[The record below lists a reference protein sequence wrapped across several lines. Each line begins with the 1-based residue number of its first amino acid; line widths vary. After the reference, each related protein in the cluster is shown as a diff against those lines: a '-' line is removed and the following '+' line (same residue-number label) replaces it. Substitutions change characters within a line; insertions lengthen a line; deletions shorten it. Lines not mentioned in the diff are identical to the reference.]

1 MSNSEKPPG
10 DRKQGDQDVI
20 KQGERK
26 KKKEEASE
34 AEEERA
40 VEVKT
45 EITLEEEDNNE
56 DEEELPLGLLEKEP
70 VVEGKRE
77 KRKVERLSMPAPQ
90 RPDST
95 QMAAGKGMKLGDIER
110 VRYFSDRMKAEEL
123 KALHRILF
131 NRMGQTY
138 EVKKNIR
145 QFSGFPFSKSDKLF
159 KKKEESLKKY
169 SIRQLKSAFCEAL
182 DLERSGTKE
191 EITARILAFLLKP
204 RCSGKPLPNI
214 TTKRRRSRPRQGKAG
229 RAKKARKPEQ
239 ARAGGKSRK
248 AVVSSG
254 EVPSSNDSSDEE
266 EENTDDDND
275 TEEEEEEEEA
285 EEEEEEEDIMPPKKR
300 AKVEKKSS
308 KKTVKK
314 GRARNVANVS
324 RKMRRA
330 NVKKA
335 DSSTTRK
342 ERRKVKQEA
351 VDSDDEPLICKVRQ
365 SASPPSEDELRKE
378 VAHLLKGANLEKV
391 TMKEICRQ
399 VYAQFPRFDLTDQ
412 KEFIKQTIK
421 ELIS

>member
-1 MSNSEKPPG
+1 MEKFLL
-10 DRKQGDQDVI
+10 D
-20 KQGERK
+20 ER
-26 KKKEEASE
+26 
-34 AEEERA
+34 EEEI
-40 VEVKT
+40 KI
-45 EITLEEEDNNE
+45 EITLEEDDNNE

-110 VRYFSDRMKAEEL
+110 VRFFSDRMKAEDL

-131 NRMGQTY
+131 NRLGQVY
-138 EVKKNIR
+138 EVKKNIK
-145 QFSGFPFSKSDKLF
+145 QFSGFPFSKDDKLCQ
-159 KKKEESLKKY
+159 KKEEALKKY
-169 SIRQLKSAFCEAL
+169 SIPQLKSVFCEAL
-182 DLERSGTKE
+182 DLERGGTKE
-191 EITARILAFLLKP
+191 ELTARILAFLLNP
-204 RCSGKPLPNI
+204 QCSGKPMPKI
-214 TTKRRRSRPRQGKAG
+214 ATKRRRSKMSNVKAG
-229 RAKKARKPEQ
+229 GAKRARKPEQ
-239 ARAGGKSRK
+239 AVAGGKSRK

-266 EENTDDDND
+266 NTDEDEDMD
-275 TEEEEEEEEA
+275 EEEEEEEE
-285 EEEEEEEDIMPPKKR
+285 EDVMVRQHCSLTVIKVHTLVVSSLLFTLSFHPQPPKKM
-300 AKVEKKSS
+300 AKVEKKASRN
-308 KKTVKK
+308 TVKK
-314 GRARNVANVS
+314 GRGRNVANVS
-324 RKMRRA
+324 GKMRKA

-342 ERRKVKQEA
+342 EQRKAKQQA
-351 VDSDDEPLICKVRQ
+351 VDSDDEPLICKVRK
-365 SASPPSEDELRKE
+365 SATPPSEDELRNE
-378 VAHLLKGANLEKV
+378 VARLLKGANLEKV